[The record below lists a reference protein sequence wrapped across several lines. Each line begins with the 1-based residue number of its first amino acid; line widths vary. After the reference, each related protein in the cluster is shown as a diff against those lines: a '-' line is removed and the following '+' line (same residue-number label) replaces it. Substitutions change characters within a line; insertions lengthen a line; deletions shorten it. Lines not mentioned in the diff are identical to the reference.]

1 MLRKKYIVQKSFR
14 IDYQLS
20 DDLEYLSYVLDRPQN
35 DLVNIA
41 IEALIFDNRQWFVGE
56 ILVNQCHPFF
66 EEDKDVELTID
77 NLHILLQTMPE
88 DKYVCITYSVY
99 KDGKYIFDDDIEIF
113 YKDKQEVKDALKKWI
128 NVDGATMSKLIIERL
143 NYK

>member
-99 KDGKYIFDDDIEIF
+99 KDGK
-113 YKDKQEVKDALKKWI
+113 
-128 NVDGATMSKLIIERL
+128 
-143 NYK
+143 